1 MRQSTMWKI
10 YWILILVSY
19 PFHLFVVFMP
29 YIFIILSYAV
39 KKKTHTH
46 KGEVYR
52 FVQGFY
58 VTPTKPVQYK
68 IIVPASKYRDAVSHS
83 LFNVFS
89 MIPFYFIGSLLI
101 FLPVTHVVFL
111 FRYTHH
117 LEFPELSLQMV
128 NI

>member
-1 MRQSTMWKI
+1 MEDLLDSNSGVI
-10 YWILILVSY
+10 SLSSICGVYAL
-19 PFHLFVVFMP
+19 HLHYSV
-29 YIFIILSYAV
+29 IRS
-39 KKKTHTH
+39 KKKHTH

-89 MIPFYFIGSLLI
+89 MIPFYFVGSLLI
-101 FLPVTHVVFL
+101 FLPFTHVVFL

>member
-1 MRQSTMWKI
+1 MEDLLDSNSGVI
-10 YWILILVSY
+10 SLSSICGVYAL
-19 PFHLFVVFMP
+19 HLHYSV
-29 YIFIILSYAV
+29 IRS

-101 FLPVTHVVFL
+101 FHSRCIFVSLHTSSGIS
-111 FRYTHH
+111 RA
-117 LEFPELSLQMV
+117 LSPNGEHINLG
-128 NI
+128 II

>member
-1 MRQSTMWKI
+1 MEDLLDSNSGVI
-10 YWILILVSY
+10 SLSSICGVYAL
-19 PFHLFVVFMP
+19 HLHYSV
-29 YIFIILSYAV
+29 IRS
-39 KKKTHTH
+39 KKKNTH

-89 MIPFYFIGSLLI
+89 MIPFYFVGSLLI
-101 FLPVTHVVFL
+101 FLPFTHVVFL